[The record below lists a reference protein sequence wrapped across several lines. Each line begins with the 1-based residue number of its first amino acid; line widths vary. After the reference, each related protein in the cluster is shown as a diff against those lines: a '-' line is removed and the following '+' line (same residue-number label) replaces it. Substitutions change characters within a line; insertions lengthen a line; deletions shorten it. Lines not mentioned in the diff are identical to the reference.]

1 MVIDQA
7 ICTSSPFMLSI
18 EKCHEI
24 LNSSNNSFTK
34 EEARIIRECLYN
46 LAGIASNEFT
56 SKDNG
61 NNRKQR
67 GGPRSR

>member
-7 ICTSSPFMLSI
+7 ICTSSSSMLSI
-18 EKCHEI
+18 DKCHET

-46 LAGIASNEFT
+46 LADIAINEVNHR
-56 SKDNG
+56 NG
-61 NNRKQR
+61 
-67 GGPRSR
+67 